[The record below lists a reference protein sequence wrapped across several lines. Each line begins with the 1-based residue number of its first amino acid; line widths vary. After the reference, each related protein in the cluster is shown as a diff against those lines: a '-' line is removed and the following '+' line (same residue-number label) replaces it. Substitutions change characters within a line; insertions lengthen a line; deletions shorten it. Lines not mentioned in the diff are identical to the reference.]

1 LLRGCGLHWIIFA
14 IGIGLGLFG
23 LIRVFRYLTWM
34 RIAWLSE
41 GAREAIEYAIR
52 EFEAGPVV
60 VENGKKCKLDERAE
74 KLQKGMERRLERFQQ
89 VSRWLWPQHTKD
101 ISSWASIPLENAMTC
116 IVKGVKKASRK
127 TPQLSEFRNDMTRLM
142 ADYEDLSRHFRDA
155 ATGEVVWATATFA
168 LGALTISLYTLWLQL
183 G

>member
-1 LLRGCGLHWIIFA
+1 MYWVIFA
-14 IGIGLGLFG
+14 IGVALGLFG

-34 RIAWLSE
+34 RMAWLSD
-41 GAREAIEYAIR
+41 GAGEAIEYAIT

-60 VENGKKCKLDERAE
+60 VENGKKCKLDVRAE
-74 KLQKGMERRLERFQQ
+74 RLQKGMERRIERFEQ
-89 VSRWLWPQHTKD
+89 VSRWLWPQRTQH
-101 ISSWASIPLENAMTC
+101 IASWASLPLENAMTC
-116 IVKGVKKASRK
+116 IAKGVKKANRK
-127 TPQLSEFRNDMTRLM
+127 TPSLSEFKEDMTRLM
-142 ADYEDLSRHFRDA
+142 ADYEDLGRHFRDA

>member
-1 LLRGCGLHWIIFA
+1 LYWVIFA
-14 IGIGLGLFG
+14 IGAALAVLG

-34 RIAWLSE
+34 RMAWLSD

-60 VENGKKCKLDERAE
+60 VENGKKCKIDERAE
-74 KLQKGMERRLERFQQ
+74 KLQKGMERRIERFQQ
-89 VSRWLWPQHTKD
+89 VSRWLWPQHTQN
-101 ISSWASIPLENAMTC
+101 ISSWASMPLESAMTC
-116 IVKGVKKASRK
+116 IAKGVKKASRK
-127 TPQLSEFRNDMTRLM
+127 IPQLSEFKNDMTRLM

-155 ATGEVVWATATFA
+155 ATGEVVWAIASFA
-168 LGALTISLYTLWLQL
+168 LGALTISLYTLWLQI